1 MTQSL
6 QSLVELQVE
15 QLSRL
20 SSLLEQELHLIS
32 TRDAE
37 SLMSLLKEKE
47 TTLDAIADTD
57 KNIDVL
63 YRDAQTN
70 NALTDDVEQ
79 GFSKAKT
86 LLEDC
91 QYRTEINQKAVEQ
104 GQLRLTHLR
113 NLMLEV
119 RAKESLTYDKSGKP
133 KGSGLGPGVSA

>member
-6 QSLVELQVE
+6 QSLVDLQVE
-15 QLSRL
+15 QLSKL

-37 SLMSLLKEKE
+37 SLMSLLREKE
-47 TTLDAIADTD
+47 STLDAIAETD
-57 KNIDVL
+57 NRIDPL
-63 YRDAQTN
+63 YRDAKQN
-70 NALTDDVEQ
+70 GALTDGVEQ
-79 GFSKAKT
+79 GIAEAKT

-133 KGSGLGPGVSA
+133 KGTGLGPGVSA